1 MKKNIEFEMVT
12 TRGGDTGE
20 TSLYSG
26 ERIVKDD
33 IVFEATGDLDELNAK
48 LGECRGVVKNVKHI
62 HTIQE
67 NILKI
72 GSQVATT
79 PNSELYET
87 FKKISIK
94 DIQKLEGWQ
103 NKMMKDANIPARFI
117 LPGEV
122 KVETSCID
130 SARTITRR
138 AERHLVSVIRGK
150 YNPRPD
156 LHECQNYL
164 NRLSDFLFVL
174 ARYLDTV

>member
-26 ERIVKDD
+26 ERIIKSD
-33 IVFEATGDLDELNAK
+33 IIFETTGDLDELNSK
-48 LGECRGVVKNVKHI
+48 LGECRSVVKNVKQI

-72 GSQVATT
+72 GSQVATS
-79 PNSELYET
+79 PDSELYET
-87 FKKISIK
+87 FKKVSEK
-94 DIQKLEGWQ
+94 DVVQLENWQ
-103 NKMMKDANIPARFI
+103 NKMMKDAEIPARFI

-122 KVETSCID
+122 KFETAVVD
-130 SARTITRR
+130 SARTIARR
-138 AERHLVSVIRGK
+138 AERHLISVIRSEH
-150 YNPRPD
+150 NPRPD
-156 LHECQNYL
+156 LHECQHYL

-174 ARYLDTV
+174 ARYLDTK